1 MQLTFYDERENV
13 KIADIGNGMNEGWN
27 FKISKDDVLLSPKK
41 MVQKFEICGLQTMF
55 FFSDVGK
62 FSFCSL
68 DDHSGRSSGV
78 VISRHV
84 RMADDGR
91 GGVVRGGHW
100 NRHWNAPVAVFRL
113 LDRHFGLDR
122 LVLSRLV
129 AHLSFFL
136 RKKLMR

>member
-1 MQLTFYDERENV
+1 M
-13 KIADIGNGMNEGWN
+13 
-27 FKISKDDVLLSPKK
+27 
-41 MVQKFEICGLQTMF
+41 
-55 FFSDVGK
+55 
-62 FSFCSL
+62 
-68 DDHSGRSSGV
+68 
-78 VISRHV
+78 ISRHV

-129 AHLSFFL
+129 AHLSFFF
-136 RKKLMR
+136 KKEVNEMSYSTFLFFRLLLQTIIGQRMLVPNYLEAVSSNVSELT